1 MRNRMNGR
9 STLELSV
16 GSFMVVGILCLGYLS
31 INLGNI
37 TPWQRPGYEVFA
49 TFSDI
54 GGLRSGSPVM
64 IAGVEIGS
72 VKSVQLD
79 DYEAHVT
86 LRLNPSLR
94 IYEDAIVSVK
104 TRGLIGEKFIQIS
117 AGAADEVIKPG
128 GQIRQTESAVDLES
142 LISKFAFGEL

>member
-1 MRNRMNGR
+1 MSKSMNGR
-9 STLELSV
+9 SRLELSV
-16 GSFMVVGILCLGYLS
+16 GSFMVVGILCLVYLS
-31 INLGNI
+31 INLGNLAL
-37 TPWQRPGYEVFA
+37 WQRPGYEVFA
-49 TFSDI
+49 TFSDV
-54 GGLRSGSPVM
+54 GGLRSGSAVM

-79 DYEAHVT
+79 DYMARIT
-86 LRLNPSLR
+86 LHLDPGLH

-117 AGAADEVIKPG
+117 AGAADEIIKPG
-128 GQIRQTESAVDLES
+128 GRIRQTESAVDLES